1 VDNIFSKV
9 NRAAYPTCTIEA
21 KAASNT
27 ISYKMKNTF
36 ITIVL
41 IMIPLLMVGHISST
55 VISSL
60 AVYGSTEINSD
71 TAFVGNKKV
80 IQEVQENMSKVCLTV
95 HKNNTNAI
103 KNNNN
108 ITNRTKVDANKTI
121 ADQYIITLK
130 DNSITRTPKGLE
142 DVLNNLTAKVKSEGA
157 KVIYVYKYS
166 IKGLTIKVPN
176 QQILEKLFN
185 DLKSNSMVATIEP
198 DKSVHV
204 F

>member
-1 VDNIFSKV
+1 MDSISSKV
-9 NRAAYPTCTIEA
+9 NRPAYPTCTIED
-21 KAASNT
+21 KVTSNT

-36 ITIVL
+36 IIIVL
-41 IMIPLLMVGHISST
+41 IMIPLLTVSQISST
-55 VISSL
+55 VLSSL
-60 AVYGSTEINSD
+60 AVYASTKINSD
-71 TAFVGNKKV
+71 TVFVENKMV
-80 IQEVQENMSKVCLTV
+80 IQEWLIAYN
-95 HKNNTNAI
+95 NNTNAT

-108 ITNRTKVDANKTI
+108 IMNGTKVDTNKTI

-176 QQILEKLFN
+176 QQIVKVAQRSQKQFN
-185 DLKSNSMVATIEP
+185 GSRYRAG
-198 DKSVHV
+198 
-204 F
+204 